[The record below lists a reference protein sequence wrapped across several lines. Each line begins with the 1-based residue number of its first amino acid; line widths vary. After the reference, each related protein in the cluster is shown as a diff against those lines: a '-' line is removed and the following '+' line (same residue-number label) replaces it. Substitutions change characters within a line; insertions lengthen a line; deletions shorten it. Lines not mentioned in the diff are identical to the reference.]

1 MNIPGAGV
9 ATSGWIAVDKVLGF
23 CSMSLARKAV
33 GPAATPRPAEPSPR
47 RGHAAA
53 PVPDWSDQRR
63 VATDDPNDST
73 LQDRTFKWLATLPA
87 DLRPTTTAR
96 SYPRIVNRM
105 GDLWGHCEY
114 TRLYFQS
121 LLIDRRKNRKG
132 FPPDVRRELEALQRY
147 YFENLSGLPAILWN
161 AVPVHV
167 PRIPHMVFPLH
178 PNRTEIDILPLLR
191 DI

>member
-1 MNIPGAGV
+1 
-9 ATSGWIAVDKVLGF
+9 
-23 CSMSLARKAV
+23 MSLARKAV
-33 GPAATPRPAEPSPR
+33 RPAAEATPRPAEPGPR

-53 PVPDWSDQRR
+53 PGPDWSDQRR
-63 VATDDPNDST
+63 AAADDPNNST

-87 DLRPTTTAR
+87 DLRPTATAR
-96 SYPRIVNRM
+96 SYPRIVNRI

-161 AVPVHV
+161 AVPVNV

-178 PNRTEIDILPLLR
+178 PSRTEIDILPLLR